1 MRKFAPLPKSILL
14 VEILGMGLLTL
25 AWLSL
30 NQYVQL
36 PAPIASPT
44 AALVMLFAGIVLMIP
59 AAIVVMWRMAQIV
72 APQLT
77 HSPKPESLSAA
88 QPPFHPPLHRC
99 PRERRTA
106 RRDYRQRASGIYL
119 EFFTVHLHHPYY

>member
-59 AAIVVMWRMAQIV
+59 AALVVMWRMAQ
-72 APQLT
+72 Q
-77 HSPKPESLSAA
+77 SWSLSAGVS
-88 QPPFHPPLHRC
+88 
-99 PRERRTA
+99 TA
-106 RRDYRQRASGIYL
+106 VGSSNTNTLQSRYRAFRISKA
-119 EFFTVHLHHPYY
+119 

>member
-14 VEILGMGLLTL
+14 VEILGIGLLTL

-36 PAPIASPT
+36 PEPIASPT
-44 AALVMLFAGIVLMIP
+44 VALVMIFAGIMLMIP
-59 AAIVVMWRMAQIV
+59 AAIAVMWRVAKIV

-77 HSPKPESLSAA
+77 HSSKPESLSD
-88 QPPFHPPLHRC
+88 
-99 PRERRTA
+99 REKRNDA
-106 RRDYRQRASGIYL
+106 D
-119 EFFTVHLHHPYY
+119 H

>member
-1 MRKFAPLPKSILL
+1 
-14 VEILGMGLLTL
+14 MGLLTL

-36 PAPIASPT
+36 PVPIASPT

-59 AAIVVMWRMAQIV
+59 AALVVMWRMAQIV

-77 HSPKPESLSAA
+77 HSPKPESLSD
-88 QPPFHPPLHRC
+88 
-99 PRERRTA
+99 REKRNDA
-106 RRDYRQRASGIYL
+106 D
-119 EFFTVHLHHPYY
+119 H

>member
-25 AWLSL
+25 ARLSL

-59 AAIVVMWRMAQIV
+59 RRPRRYV
-72 APQLT
+72 ADGADRGPAVNA
-77 HSPKPESLSAA
+77 LSKA
-88 QPPFHPPLHRC
+88 
-99 PRERRTA
+99 
-106 RRDYRQRASGIYL
+106 
-119 EFFTVHLHHPYY
+119 

>member
-14 VEILGMGLLTL
+14 VEILGIGLLTL

-59 AAIVVMWRMAQIV
+59 AALVVMWRMAQIV

-77 HSPKPESLSAA
+77 HSPEPESLSD
-88 QPPFHPPLHRC
+88 
-99 PRERRTA
+99 REKRNDA
-106 RRDYRQRASGIYL
+106 D
-119 EFFTVHLHHPYY
+119 H

>member
-30 NQYVQL
+30 NQY
-36 PAPIASPT
+36 APIASPT

-59 AAIVVMWRMAQIV
+59 AALVVMWRVAQIV

-77 HSPKPESLSAA
+77 HSPKPESLSD
-88 QPPFHPPLHRC
+88 
-99 PRERRTA
+99 REKRNDA
-106 RRDYRQRASGIYL
+106 D
-119 EFFTVHLHHPYY
+119 H